1 MLSSRERRSH
11 SSATYSINK
20 SRGCYYQWHGSST
33 EDKIFCAHSSLAVCK
48 STLSL
53 GGKHQR
59 RGTFIYFQ
67 VLIRGLATP
76 VPRQWGK
83 YIANPKKVNGS
94 NDIVQHVS
102 FLPLISSF
110 VAGNLNLQLSTFVAL
125 APVRLTLEMSNLKA
139 KQTKISHRR
148 VLLVTGIPVVAQS

>member
-1 MLSSRERRSH
+1 MLSFELSSIPYSLTNSSLTKVVENTLYSLLEKDGH

-33 EDKIFCAHSSLAVCK
+33 EDKIFCARSFVAVCK

-53 GGKHQR
+53 PVLGDFIKGKHQR

-67 VLIRGLATP
+67 VLIGGLATP

-83 YIANPKKVNGS
+83 YIASPKKVNGS
-94 NDIVQHVS
+94 DDIVQHVS

-110 VAGNLNLQLSTFVAL
+110 VAGNLNL
-125 APVRLTLEMSNLKA
+125 
-139 KQTKISHRR
+139 
-148 VLLVTGIPVVAQS
+148 

>member
-1 MLSSRERRSH
+1 MLSSRERRSR

-33 EDKIFCAHSSLAVCK
+33 EDKIFCARSFVAVCK

-53 GGKHQR
+53 PVLGDFIKGKHQR

-67 VLIRGLATP
+67 VLIGGLATP

-83 YIANPKKVNGS
+83 YIASPKKVNGS
-94 NDIVQHVS
+94 DDIVQHVS
-102 FLPLISSF
+102 FLPLISTFVFRQFKF
-110 VAGNLNLQLSTFVAL
+110 VAIDICCVCCT
-125 APVRLTLEMSNLKA
+125 
-139 KQTKISHRR
+139 I
-148 VLLVTGIPVVAQS
+148 

>member
-33 EDKIFCAHSSLAVCK
+33 EDKIFCARSFVAVCK

-53 GGKHQR
+53 PVLGDFIKGKHQR
-59 RGTFIYFQ
+59 RGTFINFQ
-67 VLIRGLATP
+67 VLIGGLATP

-83 YIANPKKVNGS
+83 YIASPKKVNGS
-94 NDIVQHVS
+94 DDIVQHVS
-102 FLPLISSF
+102 FLPFISSF
-110 VAGNLNLQLSTFVAL
+110 VAGNLNL
-125 APVRLTLEMSNLKA
+125 
-139 KQTKISHRR
+139 
-148 VLLVTGIPVVAQS
+148 

>member
-33 EDKIFCAHSSLAVCK
+33 EDKIFCARSFLAFRK

-53 GGKHQR
+53 PVLGDFIKGVKHQR

-67 VLIRGLATP
+67 VLIGGLATP

-83 YIANPKKVNGS
+83 YIASPKKVNGS
-94 NDIVQHVS
+94 DDIVQHVS

-110 VAGNLNLQLSTFVAL
+110 VAGYLNL
-125 APVRLTLEMSNLKA
+125 
-139 KQTKISHRR
+139 
-148 VLLVTGIPVVAQS
+148 